1 MGCVMRFKIDENLPI
16 ETAHVLQGAGH
27 EAMTVADQQMSG
39 QVDSNIARVCLAEH
53 RVLITLDID
62 FADIRTYPPSDYR
75 GLIVLRLDRQD
86 KPHVLDVIR
95 RLIASFENEPL
106 DHRLWIVEEA
116 RIRIRG

>member
-1 MGCVMRFKIDENLPI
+1 MRFKIDENLPI
-16 ETAHVLQGAGH
+16 ETAHLLQRAGH
-27 EAMTVADQQMSG
+27 DAMTVADQQMSG
-39 QVDSNIARVCLAEH
+39 QVDSNIARVCQTEH

-62 FADIRTYPPSDYR
+62 FADIRTYPPSNYP

-106 DHRLWIVEEA
+106 DQRLWIVEEA

>member
-1 MGCVMRFKIDENLPI
+1 MRFKIDENLPI
-16 ETAHVLQGAGH
+16 EVADVLERAGH
-27 EAMTVADQQMSG
+27 DAKTIADQQMSG
-39 QVDSNIARVCLAEH
+39 QIDSNIARVCLAEH

-62 FADIRTYPPSDYR
+62 FADIRTYPPSDYP

-95 RLIASFENEPL
+95 RLIASFDKEPL
-106 DHRLWIVEEA
+106 GQRLWIVEES